1 MNETEIIEFSVP
13 MWVDDLRYYET
24 IQLKF
29 TGKAIY
35 LELSHKI
42 AQTCV
47 LGHLF
52 LFFLTEVYW
61 NSNNIFCLLRITK
74 SSKQE
79 QYICIAYDKSIWYT
93 TGSLSWAVNAAYSTA
108 NQVLPEPSKGYKTT
122 FH

>member
-42 AQTCV
+42 A
-47 LGHLF
+47 
-52 LFFLTEVYW
+52 
-61 NSNNIFCLLRITK
+61 
-74 SSKQE
+74 
-79 QYICIAYDKSIWYT
+79 
-93 TGSLSWAVNAAYSTA
+93 
-108 NQVLPEPSKGYKTT
+108 
-122 FH
+122 